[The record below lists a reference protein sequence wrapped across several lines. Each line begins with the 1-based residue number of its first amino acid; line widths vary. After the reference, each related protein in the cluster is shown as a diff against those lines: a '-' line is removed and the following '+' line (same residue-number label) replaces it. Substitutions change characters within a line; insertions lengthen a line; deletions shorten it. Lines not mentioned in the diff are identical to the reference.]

1 MDKQNAVGDFSIFD
15 LQLNR
20 LIALCANGFDGR
32 VAMKRGGDAEHVPGT
47 VGEVGF
53 SVRADFEVCWDGRER
68 PSHADGVGLWLEE
81 DGVMI
86 R

>member
-47 VGEVGF
+47 VGEVGL
-53 SVRADFEVCWDGRER
+53 SIGVDFE
-68 PSHADGVGLWLEE
+68 
-81 DGVMI
+81 I
-86 R
+86 RWGA